1 MNTRNYLATI
11 VVDPRG
17 AEGASNEIIPKLSEA
32 ILESEA
38 EVLKVEEQGNFEF
51 AYPQQKQLS
60 SGSYIQ
66 FEYKGSTNSPRLLK
80 ERLRLEKKVDRLII
94 ERI

>member
-32 ILESEA
+32 ILQSEA
-38 EVLKVEEQGNFEF
+38 EVLKVE
-51 AYPQQKQLS
+51 
-60 SGSYIQ
+60 
-66 FEYKGSTNSPRLLK
+66 
-80 ERLRLEKKVDRLII
+80 
-94 ERI
+94 